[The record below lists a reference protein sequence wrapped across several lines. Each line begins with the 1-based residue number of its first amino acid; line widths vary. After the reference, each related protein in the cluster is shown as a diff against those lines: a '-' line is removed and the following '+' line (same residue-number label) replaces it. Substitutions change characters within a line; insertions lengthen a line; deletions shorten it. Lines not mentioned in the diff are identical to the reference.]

1 LSEPPALGVVSVLE
15 IKAGTAHLLTPPEPG
30 CPAGDPGFAG
40 GSHKGLMMR
49 RSRYALTGFAVGVA
63 MAFSVTASVD
73 ATAGQSHAVR
83 HRAKRGSICGNPTIA
98 CKTSASFQPHDL
110 QFRVPANSVIFD
122 TELFYA
128 IILKSIP
135 ASEEDC
141 NAFVPETERLAA
153 QSLLPDRK
161 VFSSRCVEPG
171 ELFYTNV
178 GSKHRIMAV
187 YAGTT
192 LAEAKR
198 VLEAV
203 KVTGKFPGA
212 YMRRMRTGFNGT

>member
-1 LSEPPALGVVSVLE
+1 M
-15 IKAGTAHLLTPPEPG
+15 AG
-30 CPAGDPGFAG
+30 
-40 GSHKGLMMR
+40 
-49 RSRYALTGFAVGVA
+49 RSRYSFIGIAVGVA
-63 MAFSVTASVD
+63 IALLAVTASVE
-73 ATAGQSHAVR
+73 ATAGQSYAVR
-83 HRAKRGSICGNPTIA
+83 HRAKRGSLCGNPTIA
-98 CKTSASFQPHDL
+98 CKTSVTFQPYDL

-128 IILKSIP
+128 IILKTVP
-135 ASEEDC
+135 APEDEC
-141 NAFVPETERLAA
+141 KTFVPETERLAA

-178 GSKHRIMAV
+178 DSKHRIMAV

-192 LAEAKR
+192 LSEAR
-198 VLEAV
+198 RTLGAV
-203 KVTGKFPGA
+203 KATGNFPGA